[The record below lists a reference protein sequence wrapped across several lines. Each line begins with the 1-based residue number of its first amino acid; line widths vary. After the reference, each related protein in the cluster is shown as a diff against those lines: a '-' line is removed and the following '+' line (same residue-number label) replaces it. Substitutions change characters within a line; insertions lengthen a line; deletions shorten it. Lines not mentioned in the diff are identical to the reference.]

1 MAIDK
6 IAVRELVLYS
16 ENDSACYQ
24 RYLALFE
31 NYAKKKKRGVF
42 NKEKAIKGIVNIYI
56 PFCARKYR
64 KDFGGFPRL
73 THADKM
79 YMAKDYVFWGMWE
92 NQGLKHIKKAR
103 KIKSKRR
110 KR

>member
-42 NKEKAIKGIVNIYI
+42 NKEKAIKGIVNIY
-56 PFCARKYR
+56 
-64 KDFGGFPRL
+64 
-73 THADKM
+73 
-79 YMAKDYVFWGMWE
+79 
-92 NQGLKHIKKAR
+92 
-103 KIKSKRR
+103 
-110 KR
+110 